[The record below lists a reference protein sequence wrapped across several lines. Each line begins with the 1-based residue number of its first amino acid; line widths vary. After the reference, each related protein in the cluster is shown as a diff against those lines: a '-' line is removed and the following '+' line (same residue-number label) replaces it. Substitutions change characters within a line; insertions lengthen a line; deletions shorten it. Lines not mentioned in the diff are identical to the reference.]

1 MDFHSAGLEV
11 DQEHGEELGDS
22 LLRIGQG
29 QVDEL
34 RGNPNKIPPETV
46 GDHLWLNKARPALGL
61 DPWARLK
68 ISDEDDG
75 HLALKK
81 RDIHHATP
89 SSPVSPLAYW
99 SPQADTA
106 PRLKTMKASLDPR
119 CVI

>member
-22 LLRIGQG
+22 LPRIGQG

-75 HLALKK
+75 HLAPKK

-106 PRLKTMKASLDPR
+106 PRLKTMKASLDPP